1 MSWLCPNKTRERQ
14 RNLDFNDMEF
24 VKILLYLVICQSSGI
39 ITAADDHLGHSAENV
54 HWVSLD
60 FKTII
65 TWTSKGSDQTFSVQF
80 AEVDDE
86 IWRESLDCTQVSYTQ
101 CDLSNDL
108 RASDRWE
115 HTSAVQLCNISAAT
129 FTVEALD
136 DGRVRVNITDPLT
149 ALHNKERQ
157 LNIRDVFK
165 KDLKYKIGYYKSG
178 NTRKASTAG
187 ETSSLTPVWL
197 RYQTWMPERVTA
209 SWWQHTSPPDPET
222 TSWSLEQRAPVYRR
236 VQTPIAR
243 AESRSMGRYSLHP
256 AYSPHHH
263 HHCDS
268 PLLQVLPHKGKLS
281 TRLRHRH
288 LFRDRKRLRECVCLS
303 NTGSWPPFYLHY
315 FTCLCFILFYYI
327 ILIYLKTCRL

>member
-1 MSWLCPNKTRERQ
+1 
-14 RNLDFNDMEF
+14 MEF

-108 RASDRWE
+108 RASD
-115 HTSAVQLCNISAAT
+115 SAAT

-187 ETSSLTPVWL
+187 ST
-197 RYQTWMPERVTA
+197 QT
-209 SWWQHTSPPDPET
+209 HTSTQRDFISDSSVAEVPNLDAGESYCFMVAAYIPSRPRDNQLGA
-222 TSWSLEQRAPVYRR
+222 WSKEPRCTDVYRPPSQELSLG
-236 VQTPIAR
+236 VWVGIA
-243 AESRSMGRYSLHP
+243 
-256 AYSPHHH
+256 
-263 HHCDS
+263 
-268 PLLQVLPHKGKLS
+268 
-281 TRLRHRH
+281 
-288 LFRDRKRLRECVCLS
+288 
-303 NTGSWPPFYLHY
+303 
-315 FTCLCFILFYYI
+315 FILLTVLIIIIIVTVLCCKIRRPSVQRFQVISYI
-327 ILIYLKTCRL
+327 WTTNVSSSPKH